1 MRIRVFINCILLLL
15 PIYKVNA
22 KIDIR
27 ENVKNF
33 TLDLAIKTAFDNSY
47 DLTKVKLDKLRS
59 DYQVTEAWGSAIFPK
74 ISGQVDYRRAIEKP
88 VIVIETPFFSGQ
100 FPAGTDNTI
109 TSSINLSQPLL
120 SGSAFFAVRIAE
132 NYAAINDLAVSDF
145 KSKLIYNV
153 KQAFYGVLIAKEVY
167 NLTLLNKK
175 RAEDNYHDTE
185 IMYKQGLVSDYD
197 AIRAK
202 VQSDNLTPIVIQ
214 TENTLR
220 IAKNHLKL
228 LMGLDVKEEIDIEG
242 NLQDADSISYVL
254 DNTIEDALKSNPLL
268 QQLVLQAQLQ
278 KDIVGLNFTQHLPS
292 VNAFANWQSQAQE
305 NDGRG
310 LKNFR
315 FKNSFTVGLTLKVP
329 IFEGFQISSR
339 VDQAEVDYLKSLETL
354 KQTTQILKS
363 SVEQAF
369 LKLNEA
375 GKRIKSQSSTVEQA
389 ERGFEIAQIRYKSGL
404 GTQLEVLDAEIALN
418 QAKLNKLNAVYD
430 KLLAEAELEQLLAR
444 DTSKFETKQ

>member
-1 MRIRVFINCILLLL
+1 M
-15 PIYKVNA
+15 
-22 KIDIR
+22 
-27 ENVKNF
+27 
-33 TLDLAIKTAFDNSY
+33 
-47 DLTKVKLDKLRS
+47 
-59 DYQVTEAWGSAIFPK
+59 
-74 ISGQVDYRRAIEKP
+74 
-88 VIVIETPFFSGQ
+88 
-100 FPAGTDNTI
+100 
-109 TSSINLSQPLL
+109 
-120 SGSAFFAVRIAE
+120 
-132 NYAAINDLAVSDF
+132 
-145 KSKLIYNV
+145 
-153 KQAFYGVLIAKEVY
+153 
-167 NLTLLNKK
+167 
-175 RAEDNYHDTE
+175 
-185 IMYKQGLVSDYD
+185 
-197 AIRAK
+197 
-202 VQSDNLTPIVIQ
+202 
-214 TENTLR
+214 
-220 IAKNHLKL
+220 
-228 LMGLDVKEEIDIEG
+228 
-242 NLQDADSISYVL
+242 
-254 DNTIEDALKSNPLL
+254 
-268 QQLVLQAQLQ
+268 
-278 KDIVGLNFTQHLPS
+278 NFTQHLPS

-430 KLLAEAELEQLLAR
+430 KLLAEAELEQL
-444 DTSKFETKQ
+444 

>member
-1 MRIRVFINCILLLL
+1 MRIRIFINCILLLL
-15 PIYKVNA
+15 PIYEVNA
-22 KIDIR
+22 KIDIQ

-33 TLDLAIKTAFDNSY
+33 TLDLAIKTAFDNSH
-47 DLTKVKLDKLRS
+47 DLTKVKLDKLKS

-74 ISGQVDYRRAIEKP
+74 ISGQVDYRRAIEKS

-242 NLQDADSISYVL
+242 NLQDADSGSYVL
-254 DNTIEDALKSNPLL
+254 DNTIEDALKSNSLL
-268 QQLVLQAQLQ
+268 QQLELQH
-278 KDIVGLNFTQHLPS
+278 NF
-292 VNAFANWQSQAQE
+292 
-305 NDGRG
+305 
-310 LKNFR
+310 K
-315 FKNSFTVGLTLKVP
+315 K
-329 IFEGFQISSR
+329 
-339 VDQAEVDYLKSLETL
+339 
-354 KQTTQILKS
+354 ILS
-363 SVEQAF
+363 
-369 LKLNEA
+369 
-375 GKRIKSQSSTVEQA
+375 
-389 ERGFEIAQIRYKSGL
+389 
-404 GTQLEVLDAEIALN
+404 D
-418 QAKLNKLNAVYD
+418 
-430 KLLAEAELEQLLAR
+430 
-444 DTSKFETKQ
+444 